1 MYLKFPTQDHVSR
14 YSKISSIQI
23 NKQIEQD
30 YKEYFQIEIQEQK
43 SSAEFFKFMKSD
55 RSLTRISR
63 QQFPKL

>member
-43 SSAEFFKFMKSD
+43 SNA
-55 RSLTRISR
+55 R
-63 QQFPKL
+63 

>member
-43 SSAEFFKFMKSD
+43 SSAEFSSSWKVIGA
-55 RSLTRISR
+55 L
-63 QQFPKL
+63 LV